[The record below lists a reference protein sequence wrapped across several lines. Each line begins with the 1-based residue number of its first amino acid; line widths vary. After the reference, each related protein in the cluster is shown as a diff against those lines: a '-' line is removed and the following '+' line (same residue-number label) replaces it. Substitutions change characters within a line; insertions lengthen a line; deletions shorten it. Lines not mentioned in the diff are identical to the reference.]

1 MSEPTLDYT
10 PGEFI
15 DRHGTRIVM
24 GDPTYAYR
32 PMLSWEQRFPPLR
45 KKAEPPA
52 PGRLF
57 AAPRPQPAAS
67 YTYLVAAEGS
77 NFVKIGWA
85 KEPWKRVAYL
95 QTGSPVALSVL
106 WKLEGPYE
114 SALHAEFAKYRV
126 RGEWFDFTEVGD
138 PVEAVKAAVERIKA
152 SQEQAD
158 AE

>member
-1 MSEPTLDYT
+1 MSEPMLDYT

-32 PMLSWEQRFPPLR
+32 PMPPLR
-45 KKAEPPA
+45 ERFRPVRRKVAPPA
-52 PGRLF
+52 PGRSF

-106 WKLEGPYE
+106 WKVEGPYE
-114 SALHAEFAKYRV
+114 AALHTEFAKYRV

-138 PVEAVKAAVERIKA
+138 PIEAVTAAVERIKA
-152 SQEQAD
+152 AEQ
-158 AE
+158 